1 VARNRTGDRAS
12 GKEAGGM
19 LLQLPNGFGMG
30 DGGWDQIDRNWKL
43 SDEAG
48 IFPVWD
54 RSVKEFNWR
63 DGRHV
68 DDKRKEG
75 VQKENLESLLQD
87 LGANRLLTGDLRSA
101 PHESGTAMIREGRG
115 VIEKSRDEGR
125 KWRGER
131 WGGST
136 HTQENREGE
145 KGKGEGEET

>member
-1 VARNRTGDRAS
+1 
-12 GKEAGGM
+12 
-19 LLQLPNGFGMG
+19 
-30 DGGWDQIDRNWKL
+30 
-43 SDEAG
+43 
-48 IFPVWD
+48 
-54 RSVKEFNWR
+54 
-63 DGRHV
+63 V

>member
-115 VIEKSRDEGR
+115 DRKEQRRGKKVAGGAMGR
-125 KWRGER
+125 KHP
-131 WGGST
+131 
-136 HTQENREGE
+136 HT
-145 KGKGEGEET
+145 GK